1 MGWAGGARLAGE
13 VWGVI
18 RDKLEPS
25 DRQEVAQDIIACF
38 RGEDADAGWEDE
50 ELLLADAGEV
60 EDFSDDEDDG
70 WFYEDDDDD
79 FDDDDFDDE
88 DYFDEDE
95 EDW

>member
-13 VWGVI
+13 VWAIV
-18 RDKLEPS
+18 REKLEPS
-25 DRQEVAQDIIACF
+25 DRQEVAQGIVACF

-50 ELLLADAGEV
+50 ELLLADAGED
-60 EDFSDDEDDG
+60 EDFYDDDDG
-70 WFYEDDDDD
+70 WFYDDDDDD
-79 FDDDDFDDE
+79 FDDEDFDDE